1 MISFYLNDRCL
12 ASISIEGL
20 TAGEI
25 KATAEL
31 LAYENNCNISD
42 IEIR

>member
-1 MISFYLNDRCL
+1 MISFYLNGRCL

-25 KATAEL
+25 NATAEL
-31 LAYENNCNISD
+31 LAYENNCNVSD